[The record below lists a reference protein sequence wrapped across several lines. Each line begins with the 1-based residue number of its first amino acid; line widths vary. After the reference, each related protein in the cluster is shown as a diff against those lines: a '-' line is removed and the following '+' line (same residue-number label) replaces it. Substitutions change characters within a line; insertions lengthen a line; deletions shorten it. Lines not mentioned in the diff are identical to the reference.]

1 MLEDGSIRHRTCFK
15 SPQGVRQEYGKER
28 RMMMQTR
35 RDFILGAAGAAGA
48 MASGCVGLGNAASRR
63 LLPPRIMWA
72 YLAQLGMKL
81 WERRKHYTDLKVDD
95 SMWKSMTERAGEVGV
110 NVFVFDLAEGMV
122 FPSHPELAVKGSW
135 EPERMKDEIAR
146 LKDMGM
152 MAVPKLNFSSSHDQW
167 LGKWRKYLS
176 TPEYF
181 EVCSDLIRD
190 VAEVFNETPLFHLGY
205 DEETYFIQNVNRFE
219 YKRLRSGNLWWDDFL
234 WFTAEVEKHG
244 MRPWIWSDYCW
255 NHKDE
260 FLERMPRSVLQS
272 NWYYGKEFDL
282 SKLREKVRPEVETY
296 AALEKRRFDQ
306 MPCGST
312 YSCRENFG
320 KTVEHCRNL
329 IADDR
334 LKGFFM
340 APWYY
345 RTQEDNR
352 AKIMESLDV
361 MGEAIAKWGRG

>member
-1 MLEDGSIRHRTCFK
+1 MK
-15 SPQGVRQEYGKER
+15 
-28 RMMMQTR
+28 QTR
-35 RDFILGAAGAAGA
+35 RDFLLGAAGAAGVL
-48 MASGCVGLGNAASRR
+48 ASGCAGVGRNAQKR
-63 LLPPRIMWA
+63 LLPPRFMWA

-81 WERRKHYTDLKVDD
+81 WERRIHYTDLKVDD
-95 SMWKSMTERAGEVGV
+95 SMWMSLTDRAAEVGV

-122 FPSHPELAVKGSW
+122 YPSHPELAVRGSW

-146 LKDMGM
+146 LKSMGM
-152 MAVPKLNFSSSHDQW
+152 VAVPKLNFSSSHDQW

-190 VAEVFNETPLFHLGY
+190 VAEVFDETPLFHLGY

-219 YKRLRSGNLWWDDFL
+219 YKRLRSGNLWWNDFL
-234 WFTAEVEKHG
+234 WFVSEVEKYG

-255 NHKDE
+255 SHKDE
-260 FLERMPRSVLQS
+260 FLARMPRTVLQS
-272 NWYYGKEFDL
+272 NWYYGREFNLEKL
-282 SKLREKVRPEVETY
+282 SEKTRLEVETY
-296 AALEKRRFDQ
+296 ATLEKRRFDQ

-312 YSCRENFG
+312 YACRENFG
-320 KTVEHCRNL
+320 KTVAHCRGL
-329 IADDR
+329 VKSDR

-340 APWYY
+340 APWYN

-352 AKIMESLDV
+352 GKIMGSLDV
-361 MGEAIAKWGRG
+361 MAEEIRKAKDWS